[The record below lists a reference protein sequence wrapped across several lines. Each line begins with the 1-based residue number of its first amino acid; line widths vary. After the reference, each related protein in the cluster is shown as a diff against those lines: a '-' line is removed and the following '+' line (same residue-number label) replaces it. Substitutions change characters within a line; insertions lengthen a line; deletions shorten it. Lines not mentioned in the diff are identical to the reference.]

1 MTPAHATE
9 HGKRS
14 SAQQRR
20 TLLAAGTAGL
30 LGLGLFGCT
39 SASLVAKPERP
50 YWSGRLALQI
60 EEESAQS
67 FSALFELEGSEDQGE
82 LILLSPLGNT
92 LGKLKWSAFG
102 ATLQTGQQQQA
113 SHSLDA
119 LLTPV
124 TGEAIPI
131 KAIFDWDGF
140 SLPRG
145 EPNIP
150 LVGRRSL
157 VAWLWRV
164 PKCCPLDLSRG
175 VFGVAPHA
183 HSVII
188 F

>member
-9 HGKRS
+9 HAKRS

-20 TLLAAGTAGL
+20 RYLVTGAASL
-30 LGLGLFGCT
+30 LGLSLFGCT
-39 SASLVAKPERP
+39 SPTLVVKPEQS

-92 LGKLKWSAFG
+92 LGKLKWSSEG
-102 ATLQTGQQQQA
+102 ATLQTGQQQQT

-119 LLTPV
+119 LLAQV

-131 KAIFDWDGF
+131 KAIFDW
-140 SLPRG
+140 LRG
-145 EPNIP
+145 IETNAA
-150 LVGRRSL
+150 GW
-157 VAWLWRV
+157 VA
-164 PKCCPLDLSRG
+164 DLSALSQGRITAQRSDPKPKAILRIA
-175 VFGVAPHA
+175 FSH
-183 HSVII
+183 
-188 F
+188 

>member
-20 TLLAAGTAGL
+20 RHLVTGAASL
-30 LGLGLFGCT
+30 LGLTLFGCT
-39 SASLVAKPERP
+39 SPTLVVKPAQS

-92 LGKLKWSAFG
+92 LGKLKWSAEG
-102 ATLQTGQQQQA
+102 ATLQTGQRQQT

-119 LLTPV
+119 LLIQV

-131 KAIFDWDGF
+131 KAIFDW
-140 SLPRG
+140 LRG
-145 EPNIP
+145 IETNAA
-150 LVGRRSL
+150 GW
-157 VAWLWRV
+157 VA
-164 PKCCPLDLSRG
+164 DLSALSQGRITAQRSDPKPKAILRIA
-175 VFGVAPHA
+175 FTH
-183 HSVII
+183 
-188 F
+188 

>member
-1 MTPAHATE
+1 MTPSHATE

-20 TLLAAGTAGL
+20 RHLVTGAASL
-30 LGLGLFGCT
+30 LGLTLFGCT
-39 SASLVAKPERP
+39 SPTLVVKPAQS

-92 LGKLKWSAFG
+92 LGKLKWSAEG
-102 ATLQTGQQQQA
+102 ATLQTGQQQQT

-119 LLTPV
+119 LLTLV

-131 KAIFDWDGF
+131 KAIFDW
-140 SLPRG
+140 LRG
-145 EPNIP
+145 IETNAA
-150 LVGRRSL
+150 GW
-157 VAWLWRV
+157 VA
-164 PKCCPLDLSRG
+164 DLSALSQGRITAQRSDPKPKAILRIA
-175 VFGVAPHA
+175 FSH
-183 HSVII
+183 
-188 F
+188 

>member
-1 MTPAHATE
+1 MTPSHATE

-20 TLLAAGTAGL
+20 RHLVTGAASL
-30 LGLGLFGCT
+30 LGLTLFGCT
-39 SASLVAKPERP
+39 SPTLVVKPAQS

-92 LGKLKWSAFG
+92 LGKLKWSSDG
-102 ATLQTGQQQQA
+102 ATLQTGQQQQT

-119 LLTPV
+119 LLTLV

-131 KAIFDWDGF
+131 KAIFDW
-140 SLPRG
+140 LRG
-145 EPNIP
+145 IETNAA
-150 LVGRRSL
+150 GW
-157 VAWLWRV
+157 VA
-164 PKCCPLDLSRG
+164 DLSALSQGRITAQRSDPKPKAILRIA
-175 VFGVAPHA
+175 FSH
-183 HSVII
+183 
-188 F
+188 

>member
-1 MTPAHATE
+1 MTPSHATE

-20 TLLAAGTAGL
+20 RHLVTGAASL
-30 LGLGLFGCT
+30 LGLTLFGCT
-39 SASLVAKPERP
+39 SPTLVVKPAQS

-92 LGKLKWSAFG
+92 LGKLKWSSDG
-102 ATLQTGQQQQA
+102 ATLQTGQQQQT

-119 LLTPV
+119 LLTQV

-131 KAIFDWDGF
+131 KAIFDW
-140 SLPRG
+140 LRG
-145 EPNIP
+145 IETNAA
-150 LVGRRSL
+150 GW
-157 VAWLWRV
+157 VA
-164 PKCCPLDLSRG
+164 DLSALSQGRITAQRSDPKPKAILRIA
-175 VFGVAPHA
+175 FTH
-183 HSVII
+183 
-188 F
+188 

>member
-9 HGKRS
+9 HAKRS

-20 TLLAAGTAGL
+20 RYLVTGAASL
-30 LGLGLFGCT
+30 LGLSLFGCT
-39 SASLVAKPERP
+39 SPTFVVKPEQS

-92 LGKLKWSAFG
+92 LGKLKWSSEG
-102 ATLQTGQQQQA
+102 ATLQTGQQQQT

-119 LLTPV
+119 LLTQI

-131 KAIFDWDGF
+131 KAIFDW
-140 SLPRG
+140 LRG
-145 EPNIP
+145 IETNAAGW
-150 LVGRRSL
+150 V
-157 VAWLWRV
+157 V
-164 PKCCPLDLSRG
+164 DLSALSQGRITAQRSDPKPKAILRIA
-175 VFGVAPHA
+175 FSH
-183 HSVII
+183 
-188 F
+188 

>member
-9 HGKRS
+9 HAKRS

-20 TLLAAGTAGL
+20 RYLVTGAASL
-30 LGLGLFGCT
+30 LGLSLFGCT

-50 YWSGRLALQI
+50 YWSGRLALQT

-92 LGKLKWSAFG
+92 LGKLKWSAEG
-102 ATLQTGQQQQA
+102 ATLQTGQQQRA

-119 LLTPV
+119 LLTQV

-131 KAIFDWDGF
+131 KAIFDW
-140 SLPRG
+140 LRG
-145 EPNIP
+145 IETNAA
-150 LVGRRSL
+150 GW
-157 VAWLWRV
+157 VA
-164 PKCCPLDLSRG
+164 DLSALSQGRITAQRSDPKPKAILRIA
-175 VFGVAPHA
+175 FSH
-183 HSVII
+183 
-188 F
+188 

>member
-20 TLLAAGTAGL
+20 RHLVTGAASL
-30 LGLGLFGCT
+30 LGLTLFGCT
-39 SASLVAKPERP
+39 SPTLVVKPEQS
-50 YWSGRLALQI
+50 YWSGRLALQT

-92 LGKLKWSAFG
+92 LGKLKWSSEG
-102 ATLQTGQQQQA
+102 ATLQTGQQQQT

-119 LLTPV
+119 LLAQV

-131 KAIFDWDGF
+131 KAIFDW
-140 SLPRG
+140 LRG
-145 EPNIP
+145 IETNAA
-150 LVGRRSL
+150 GW
-157 VAWLWRV
+157 VA
-164 PKCCPLDLSRG
+164 DLSALSQGRITAQRSDPKPKAILRIA
-175 VFGVAPHA
+175 FSH
-183 HSVII
+183 
-188 F
+188 

>member
-20 TLLAAGTAGL
+20 RHLVTGAASL
-30 LGLGLFGCT
+30 LGLTLFGCT
-39 SASLVAKPERP
+39 SPTLVVKPEQS

-82 LILLSPLGNT
+82 LILLSPIGNT
-92 LGKLKWSAFG
+92 LGKLKWSSEG
-102 ATLQTGQQQQA
+102 ATLQAGQQQQT

-119 LLTPV
+119 LLAQV

-131 KAIFDWDGF
+131 KAIFDW
-140 SLPRG
+140 LRG
-145 EPNIP
+145 IETNAA
-150 LVGRRSL
+150 GW
-157 VAWLWRV
+157 VA
-164 PKCCPLDLSRG
+164 DLSALSQGRITAQRSDPKPKAILRIA
-175 VFGVAPHA
+175 FSH
-183 HSVII
+183 
-188 F
+188 

>member
-14 SAQQRR
+14 SAQQQRR
-20 TLLAAGTAGL
+20 HLVTGAASL
-30 LGLGLFGCT
+30 LGLSLFGCT
-39 SASLVAKPERP
+39 SPTLVVKPEQS

-92 LGKLKWSAFG
+92 LGKLKWSSEG
-102 ATLQTGQQQQA
+102 ATLQTGQQQQT

-119 LLTPV
+119 LLAQV

-131 KAIFDWDGF
+131 KAIFDW
-140 SLPRG
+140 LRG
-145 EPNIP
+145 IETNAA
-150 LVGRRSL
+150 GW
-157 VAWLWRV
+157 VA
-164 PKCCPLDLSRG
+164 DLSALSQGRITAQRSDSKPRAILRIA
-175 VFGVAPHA
+175 FSH
-183 HSVII
+183 
-188 F
+188 